1 MKEELCRELVKT
13 VMYAH
18 ENYFGGHECSAVD
31 LLVYLKREETPERRQ
46 VMYEFIHCLY
56 VMVGEVEPSK
66 HCPHCGSGR
75 VLLVTCPMCEKSLL
89 RNSPDHWFHTCN
101 LDEKEV

>member
-1 MKEELCRELVKT
+1 MKEEQCRDLVKT

-18 ENYFGGHECSAVD
+18 ENYMGGYECSAVD

-56 VMVGEVEPSK
+56 VMVGEVEESK
-66 HCPHCGSGR
+66 HCPHCGCGNA
-75 VLLVTCPMCEKSLL
+75 LLVLCPKCDVPLL
-89 RNSPDHWFHTCN
+89 ARHPDSWFHTC
-101 LDEKEV
+101 DSG

>member
-1 MKEELCRELVKT
+1 MKENQCKELVKT

-31 LLVYLKREETPERRQ
+31 LLVYLEREETLERRQ

-56 VMVGEVEPSK
+56 VMMGEVEKSK
-66 HCPHCGSGR
+66 HCPHCGSSGA
-75 VLLVTCPMCEKSLL
+75 LLVRCPRCEKLL
-89 RNSPDHWFHTCN
+89 RLNSTDVWCHPCGDPS
-101 LDEKEV
+101 